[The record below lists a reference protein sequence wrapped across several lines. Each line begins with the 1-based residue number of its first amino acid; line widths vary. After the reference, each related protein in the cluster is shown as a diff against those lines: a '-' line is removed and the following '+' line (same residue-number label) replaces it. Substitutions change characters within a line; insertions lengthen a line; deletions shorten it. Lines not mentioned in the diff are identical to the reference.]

1 MNRAVFSTQRA
12 APPYL
17 SKMTSGHDSSR
28 SVLAASTTLTGA
40 VVGLGLLGLFL
51 DRKFETAPYLL
62 LAGLLVGAIVGLYD
76 IWKAMFPSR
85 GDT

>member
-1 MNRAVFSTQRA
+1 MTPSVFSTQLA

-17 SKMTSGHDSSR
+17 AKMASGHDSSR

-40 VVGLGLLGLFL
+40 VLGLGLLGLFL
-51 DRKFETAPYLL
+51 DRKLETAPYRL
-62 LAGLLVGAIVGLYD
+62 LAGLLVGVIVGLYD